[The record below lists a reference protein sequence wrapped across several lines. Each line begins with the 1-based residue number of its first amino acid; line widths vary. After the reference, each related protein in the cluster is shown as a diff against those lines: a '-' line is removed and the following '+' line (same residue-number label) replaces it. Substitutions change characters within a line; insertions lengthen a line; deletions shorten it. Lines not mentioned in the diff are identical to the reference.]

1 MTTECIMN
9 TAYTYEIEFDIL
21 RSSRT
26 AYEQWL
32 AQNAI
37 DWVSHQAV
45 SSFAVEQN
53 RNGLSP
59 EIKFRFGFPSL
70 ERWATFTDSD
80 IHQEA
85 TETLREVSAELS
97 GTLWEQGGIR
107 LGEDSTAQNPQLDDP
122 PISDPVIDGSQ
133 SSDLSG

>member
-1 MTTECIMN
+1 ME

-37 DWVSHQAV
+37 QWVSHQAV
-45 SSFAVEQN
+45 TSFAVEQN

-59 EIKFRFGFPSL
+59 EIRFRFGFRSL
-70 ERWATFTDSD
+70 ERWATFTDSE

-85 TETLREVSAELS
+85 TGTLRDVTTGLS

-107 LGEDSTAQNPQLDDP
+107 LDADTPSAESQPAGDLSVDDP
-122 PISDPVIDGSQ
+122 VMDGP
-133 SSDLSG
+133 